1 MLCKEDKQMLVIDSH
16 AHPPRKGVPGI
27 DNRPRTIPKSLEQID
42 KIFGSKG
49 AIVADESSMYE
60 IPPYSVKVIDNIG
73 AGDAFAAGFLCGI
86 LEERDLF
93 TCGKMGAMMGA
104 QAVGTL
110 GDIEGLPDRKR
121 LELLL
126 NGNKENYR

>member
-1 MLCKEDKQMLVIDSH
+1 MRSFEFFVKK
-16 AHPPRKGVPGI
+16 
-27 DNRPRTIPKSLEQID
+27 
-42 KIFGSKG
+42 KIHKIAVKLGSKG